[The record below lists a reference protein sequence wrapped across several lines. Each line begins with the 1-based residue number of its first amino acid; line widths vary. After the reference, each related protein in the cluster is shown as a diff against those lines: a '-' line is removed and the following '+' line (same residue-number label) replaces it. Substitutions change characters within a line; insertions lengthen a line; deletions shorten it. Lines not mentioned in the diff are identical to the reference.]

1 MIYIFKNTFFVIY
14 TLRLDTKKKNKKKHP
29 DLFPSSQ
36 HEEQASI
43 QDKERNAFSDMQL
56 SVGSQLAP
64 A

>member
-14 TLRLDTKKKNKKKHP
+14 TLRLDTKKKKHP